1 MEDFSREK
9 ELEVIKNMAE
19 SMGIKDSPVVQA
31 YVDHVAA
38 MSDEDRNHPFKGV
51 ILPEL
56 MLDAVI
62 EKDGFF
68 SGAPLEIPEVR
79 AHARDLA
86 QLGTFIAVISA
97 RTRGRTGILQDF
109 LREWA
114 ERLRIEEENGYLVG
128 GLSEEEIE
136 NMIRA
141 ATAEIEITDDLINNL
156 LKEEGTNGNN

>member
-9 ELEVIKNMAE
+9 DIEIIKNMAE

-38 MSDEDRNHPFKGV
+38 MTDEERNHLFKSA

-56 MLDAVI
+56 VLDKII
-62 EKDGFF
+62 ENDEFF
-68 SGAPLEIPEVR
+68 YGAPIEVPEVL
-79 AHARDLA
+79 AYARDLA
-86 QLGTFIAVISA
+86 QLGAFILSLSA
-97 RTRGRTGILQDF
+97 QTRGRTGILQDF
-109 LREWA
+109 LQVWA
-114 ERLRIEEENGYLVG
+114 ERLRIDEENGYRVG
-128 GLSEEEIE
+128 GLTQEEID

-141 ATAEIEITDDLINNL
+141 ATADIEITDDLIDNL

>member
-19 SMGIKDSPVVQA
+19 SMGIKDSPVIQA
-31 YVDHVAA
+31 YIDHVAA
-38 MSDEDRNHPFKGV
+38 LTDEERNHPFKGA

-68 SGAPLEIPEVR
+68 DAAPLEIPEVR
-79 AHARDLA
+79 AYARDLA
-86 QLGTFIAVISA
+86 QLGTFIVAISA

-128 GLSEEEIE
+128 GLTEEEIE

>member
-38 MSDEDRNHPFKGV
+38 MTDEERNHPFKGA

-56 MLDAVI
+56 MLDRVI
-62 EKDGFF
+62 EKDEFF
-68 SGAPLEIPEVR
+68 FAAPIEIPEVL

-86 QLGTFIAVISA
+86 QLGAFIMAISA

-109 LREWA
+109 LRTWA
-114 ERLRIEEENGYLVG
+114 ERLRIDEENGYLVG